1 MRAKSGKIHLT
12 RRRKILKD
20 AKGFMGARHRL
31 YRMAMTSVMKAGVH
45 GFRSR
50 RQRKREM
57 RRLWIARINAAVRQQ
72 GISYSVFINNLLKAK
87 VQLDRKSLAE
97 MAVNDA
103 AGFSKLVISTQRKS
117 A

>member
-1 MRAKSGKIHLT
+1 MRATSGKIHHT
-12 RRRKILKD
+12 RRRKILKS

-31 YRMAMTSVMKAGVH
+31 YRMAKTSVMKAGVH

-57 RRLWIARINAAVRQQ
+57 RRLWIVRINAAVRQF
-72 GISYSVFINNLLKAK
+72 GISYSAFINNLLKANI
-87 VQLDRKSLAE
+87 QIDRKNLAE
-97 MAVNDA
+97 MAVTDP
-103 AGFSKLVISTQRKS
+103 AGFKTLVMSVQQKS